1 MKTSTSKIKIAAIVI
16 VTIIAVRMFTP
27 KQKIVYQSTPSYV
40 ESTKEVAAQTNHQNS
55 NETTTN
61 QQGNLSDEEAAA
73 AALLLL
79 AAMAQES
86 ESNSGSSYSEND
98 YDNSSN
104 YDENGLKTSYTSADI
119 HDIVST
125 QLGESIVYE

>member
-40 ESTKEVAAQTNHQNS
+40 ESTKDVTAQTNHQNS

-125 QLGESIVYE
+125 QLGSNIVYE

>member
-1 MKTSTSKIKIAAIVI
+1 MQTSTSTIKIAAIVI
-16 VTIIAVRMFTP
+16 VTIIAVKMFTP
-27 KQKIVYQSTPSYV
+27 KQTSNSYQPTPTYA
-40 ESTKEVAAQTNHQNS
+40 TPVASNTNDVSEAANQRDA
-55 NETTTN
+55 TN
-61 QQGNLSDEEAAA
+61 QAVVTDEEAAA

-79 AAMAQES
+79 AAIAQES
-86 ESNSGSSYSEND
+86 DGNSSSSYSEND

-125 QLGESIVYE
+125 QLGNNIVYE

>member
-1 MKTSTSKIKIAAIVI
+1 MQTSTSKIKIAAIVLL
-16 VTIIAVRMFTP
+16 TIIAVKLVTP
-27 KQKIVYQSTPSYV
+27 KQKVVYQPTSSYTEPTKAVAV
-40 ESTKEVAAQTNHQNS
+40 ESNNQTSNNNS
-55 NETTTN
+55 SN
-61 QQGNLSDEEAAA
+61 QQATLSDEETAA

-86 ESNSGSSYSEND
+86 ESNSNSSYSEND

-125 QLGESIVYE
+125 QVGESIVYE